1 MTIRSLLML
10 PFCLGLWAY
19 EKCILKN
26 TIRWNLKAT
35 VANFLILTS
44 SSDEG
49 GQFTSAPRP
58 HPLPS
63 WELQCQHR
71 RTLPLQTVV
80 DADSKT
86 HHVSFPFSSYKCFKL
101 SFITK
106 TSSRI
111 FSCIF
116 GKFILI
122 NFFRRDTFNS
132 YLKWIFSSYI
142 YKFRVIGIIF

>member
-19 EKCILKN
+19 EKGILKN

-44 SSDEG
+44 PSDEG
-49 GQFTSAPRP
+49 GQFTKCPHH
-58 HPLPS
+58 HPLPR

-71 RTLPLQTVV
+71 HTLPLQIVV
-80 DADSKT
+80 DADSKI
-86 HHVSFPFSSYKCFKL
+86 HHMSFPFSSYKCFKL
-101 SFITK
+101 YFITK
-106 TSSRI
+106 TSSSI

-122 NFFRRDTFNS
+122 NFFGRDTFNS

-142 YKFRVIGIIF
+142 YKFCVIEIIF